1 MKVII
6 AIDSLGNLASAKELR
21 DVTEGKDAADMGT
34 KAKAM
39 KSMMRALTFKA
50 AKARVPIVFT
60 NHIYD
65 NPTSLY
71 PELVKKQSGGSGP
84 VYLASLLVQLAV
96 RNEKIDKN
104 EGQESIAVAHNVSGV
119 TLSAM
124 TVKNR
129 FVPSFL
135 KAELLNKLVQPIT
148 YKGKRLDTLVSG
160 KMNLS
165 SGKSESYLFSK
176 KLLKRRSVTEVQAEL
191 LQKLLMV

>member
-1 MKVII
+1 
-6 AIDSLGNLASAKELR
+6 
-21 DVTEGKDAADMGT
+21 
-34 KAKAM
+34 M

-50 AKARVPIVFT
+50 AKARVPILFT

-84 VYLASLLVQLAV
+84 IYLASLLVQLAT

-104 EGQESIAVAHNVSGV
+104 EDQEAIGVAHNVSGV

-129 FVPSFL
+129 FVPPFL
-135 KAELLNKLVQPIT
+135 KAELYNNFRSGLSRYAGLGDMAIAMGVRAPAISKIRNGHTTITADFILKVHETFDIPI
-148 YKGKRLDTLVSG
+148 KEIKA
-160 KMNLS
+160 MI
-165 SGKSESYLFSK
+165 
-176 KLLKRRSVTEVQAEL
+176 
-191 LQKLLMV
+191 